1 MKWIYELFGT
11 DKGTA
16 TASEWRAGMARL
28 QEEIPLPGP
37 RFRSRYCAK
46 GAPGVSFP
54 ERKSNKCN
62 ISQMKTGT
70 K

>member
-1 MKWIYELFGT
+1 
-11 DKGTA
+11 
-16 TASEWRAGMARL
+16 MARL